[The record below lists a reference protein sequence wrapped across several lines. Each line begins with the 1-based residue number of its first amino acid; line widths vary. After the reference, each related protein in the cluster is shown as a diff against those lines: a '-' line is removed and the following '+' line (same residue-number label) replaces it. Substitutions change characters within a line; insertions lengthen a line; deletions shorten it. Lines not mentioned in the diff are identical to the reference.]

1 MWIFQAF
8 QYVLGV
14 TGFDAFMNTV
24 AWFNREWSKGLY
36 NDIEL
41 LMNPKMFE
49 GNDKVTVIIDIVAV
63 VSI

>member
-1 MWIFQAF
+1 
-8 QYVLGV
+8 
-14 TGFDAFMNTV
+14 MNTV